1 MSEKFNHSEQ
11 LQDLLR
17 YMNDTMIGEE
27 RYKFERELERD
38 PFLQEAFE
46 GLSDMKPS
54 EIDRDIRSM
63 DVIAGKKRLSLGFLK
78 YFAYA
83 AGIALLIFAGYWA
96 FNSIDFSKDKIVKNE
111 TDTIDQKFREPY
123 KPVAVADTTVSTA
136 VDSSKTLV
144 ADAGLQQNNN
154 LQGQATGIGNNL
166 TGQLPKTEVAGATK
180 DFQKKKGVLT
190 NTATQSALKA
200 EENNKAE
207 TAPAQDAT
215 ESKTEEVV
223 SEPAP
228 TTTTSDSREDIE
240 EPMNALKRPGVNA
253 EPQPLGGSALF
264 KNYVDNNTKYPEG
277 IKSTRKEFVK
287 IRFKV
292 SKSGEPTAFFIERSP
307 SDLFSQEAI
316 RVIKNGP
323 KWSPEIKDGIPV
335 VGEVTLKINFK
346 PEEK

>member
-1 MSEKFNHSEQ
+1 MSEKYKHSEQ
-11 LQDLLR
+11 LVDLLR
-17 YMNDTMIGEE
+17 YMNDAMIGEE

-46 GLSDMKPS
+46 GLSVMKPS
-54 EIDRDIRSM
+54 EIDRDIRGM
-63 DVIAGKKRLSLGFLK
+63 DVIAGKKGLSLGFLK

-83 AGIALLIFAGYWA
+83 AGFALLIFGGYWA
-96 FNSIDFSKDKIVKNE
+96 FNSIDFSKHQIVKNE

-123 KPVAVADTTVSTA
+123 KPVIVAGS
-136 VDSSKTLV
+136 VDSSSVDSTKILV
-144 ADAGLQQNNN
+144 ADATLQQKNN
-154 LQGQATGIGNNL
+154 LQQQAIGVSTNL
-166 TGQLPKTEVAGATK
+166 QGQLPKTEAPGTTK
-180 DFQKKKGVLT
+180 ESVKKKAAFT
-190 NTATQSALKA
+190 NAVPQSALKA
-200 EENNKAE
+200 EENSNTE
-207 TAPAQDAT
+207 TAPIQNTT
-215 ESKTEEVV
+215 ESKPADIV

-228 TTTTSDSREDIE
+228 TTTTDSREDIE

-253 EPQPLGGSALF
+253 EPQPLGGSSLF
-264 KNYVDNNTKYPEG
+264 KNYVDSNTKYPEG

-292 SKSGEPTAFFIERSP
+292 TKSGEPTAFFIERSP

-316 RVIKNGP
+316 RVIRNGP